1 MLGDSIIFP
10 GWLSVILIF
19 SKHLSRTSFAVIYPV
34 FLLPPPHRMC
44 SLPFGSSC
52 LWPCSLCLP
61 QPSPGSEIPILP
73 PFPWKSQFPKALIA
87 LIVLSWTPPTLFW
100 RNGKLPAL
108 FQQNPVSVLSTLC
121 FAAVWNLPE
130 GNSLLLQ
137 QHHVGDCCHCASCSN
152 FWALSAKNVF
162 FSACEAGSSCWTSW
176 YFFSPC
182 LLNYRLLL
190 LSFVKVVWN
199 LKPPRCS
206 FHLPIKICKFNEHNL
221 QSLSRSLVKQW
232 TAQNG
237 VSLLCKQHHSIY
249 PEFPQWNYFPSAI
262 SWRVL
267 RALGAGGSMLVTE
280 GKSEAF
286 ASCET

>member
-10 GWLSVILIF
+10 GWLSVILTF

-34 FLLPPPHRMC
+34 FLLPPPHRVC
-44 SLPFGSSC
+44 SFPFGSSC

-73 PFPWKSQFPKALIA
+73 PFPRKSRFPKTLIA

-152 FWALSAKNVF
+152 FWAFSAKNVF

-176 YFFSPC
+176 YFFPPACWIIDYCCSHLSRLFGIWSPLAVLSTC
-182 LLNYRLLL
+182 PSKSAHLMNIISSPWADHWWNSEQHRTESVSCASSTTRFI
-190 LSFVKVVWN
+190 LSFHSEITFQV
-199 LKPPRCS
+199 PFPD
-206 FHLPIKICKFNEHNL
+206 E
-221 QSLSRSLVKQW
+221 
-232 TAQNG
+232 
-237 VSLLCKQHHSIY
+237 VSELLEQ
-249 PEFPQWNYFPSAI
+249 
-262 SWRVL
+262 
-267 RALGAGGSMLVTE
+267 E
-280 GKSEAF
+280 GP
-286 ASCET
+286 CW